1 MSNNLL
7 NKLNIIAEIG
17 QGHDGNLTLA
27 HSYIDAVHKSGVS
40 AIKFQIHIADY
51 ESSAIDKFRVR
62 KKYIY
67 DKSRFD
73 YWKRTEFN
81 LAQWAELKNHAEK
94 LGLIFLC
101 SPFSLKAVDI
111 LKKINIKAWKIGS
124 GELNNFPLIEKISKT
139 NKPII
144 LSTGLSN
151 FSEINDAVNL
161 VNNFHKN
168 IAIMQCTSLYPC
180 PKNLI
185 GLNVIKDLKERYK
198 FKVGFSDHSGN
209 PLTSLAAKSLGAD
222 FVEVHVVFNKNI
234 IGFDTE
240 SSITIE
246 QLKELKNHFSYLDEI
261 LKYKNNKNIIP
272 AKLKKNKKLFEKS
285 IFLKKN
291 IISGKKIKFN
301 DLDFRKPANGILA
314 RDFRLIIGKKIKKS
328 KRKDSFLKKNDILI

>member
-1 MSNNLL
+1 MSSNLL

-40 AIKFQIHIADY
+40 AIKFQIHIAEY
-51 ESSAIDKFRVR
+51 ESSTIDKFRVR

-81 LAQWAELKNHAEK
+81 LDQWAELKNHAEK

-111 LKKINIKAWKIGS
+111 LQKINIKAWKIGS

-151 FSEINDAVNL
+151 FSEII
-161 VNNFHKN
+161 F
-168 IAIMQCTSLYPC
+168 II
-180 PKNLI
+180 I
-185 GLNVIKDLKERYK
+185 
-198 FKVGFSDHSGN
+198 
-209 PLTSLAAKSLGAD
+209 
-222 FVEVHVVFNKNI
+222 VFC
-234 IGFDTE
+234 
-240 SSITIE
+240 
-246 QLKELKNHFSYLDEI
+246 
-261 LKYKNNKNIIP
+261 
-272 AKLKKNKKLFEKS
+272 
-285 IFLKKN
+285 
-291 IISGKKIKFN
+291 
-301 DLDFRKPANGILA
+301 
-314 RDFRLIIGKKIKKS
+314 
-328 KRKDSFLKKNDILI
+328 